1 MGSGRPRRPP
11 DRGLATVMSNEDH
24 PRAALILAGGG
35 ITGGVYELGVLSA
48 LDDFI
53 VRGGRSGD
61 FDHYVGISAGSMVAA
76 FLANGVAV
84 EDLSGAILGT
94 GNEELLLRREDIYSF
109 RFSPFL
115 RAAWDF
121 FRHTPAIIRHLR
133 KTGQRITFLNTISY
147 LQQFLPAGV
156 FSNDNLERYMYRAL
170 SATGRSNDFR
180 KLPRELS
187 IVAVEAD
194 SAERWVFGS
203 GGVQEIPISKAIQAS
218 SAIPVF
224 FVPVGIG
231 EHLFIDGGAERV
243 GHLDIALGAGARLVL
258 LINPTVPIY
267 NDRSVVCLPTLSGHC
282 SSVTELGFT
291 TVAEQTFRINSRVKL
306 ELGIS
311 LLRKQYPEADLL
323 VIEPS
328 PEEST
333 LFLSGSMNFAER
345 VRSLNFG
352 YNSAARYFTE
362 QYDMLK
368 DCFARHGRE
377 VSLEGLKSDRFLDLA
392 GSTAAKRRFRMRM
405 HGEAST

>member
-1 MGSGRPRRPP
+1 MP
-11 DRGLATVMSNEDH
+11 DGNNCRS
-24 PRAALILAGGG
+24 ALVLAGGG

-53 VRGGRSGD
+53 VRGGRSGE

-76 FLANGVAV
+76 FLANGISV
-84 EDLSGAILGT
+84 EELSGAILGT
-94 GNEELLLRREDIYSF
+94 RDEGLLLRREDIYSF
-109 RFSPFL
+109 RVSPFL

-121 FRHTPAIIRHLR
+121 LRHTPAIVRHLR
-133 KTGQRITFLNTISY
+133 KTGQRVTFLNTIAY
-147 LQQFLPAGV
+147 LQQFLPPGV
-156 FSNDNLERYMYRAL
+156 FSNANLERYMSRAL
-170 SATGRSNDFR
+170 NEKGRNNDFR
-180 KLPRELS
+180 NLQRDLS
-187 IVAVEAD
+187 VVAVEAD
-194 SAERWVFGS
+194 SAERWIFGT
-203 GGVQEIPISKAIQAS
+203 GGVLNVPISKAIQAS

-224 FVPVGIG
+224 FEPVRIG
-231 EHLFIDGGAERV
+231 DHLFIDGAAERV

-267 NDRSVVCLPTLSGHC
+267 NDRSVVCLPTLSGRC
-282 SSVTELGFT
+282 SSVTELGFIT
-291 TVAEQTFRINSRVKL
+291 ISEQVFRINSRVKL
-306 ELGIS
+306 ELGVT
-311 LLRKQYPEADLL
+311 LFRQRYPDVDLL

-345 VRSLNFG
+345 VQSLNFG

-377 VSLEGLKSDRFLDLA
+377 VSLDGLKSDRFLDLA
-392 GSTAAKRRFRMRM
+392 GAAPGKRRFRMRM
-405 HGEAST
+405 HGEARP